1 MANEDEVKRFLQN
14 FHAKLSISNII
25 FRDDRGKNTQMLLTL
40 EIMPGSRVEIIKKIK
55 IEDYSEGPLPDVLN
69 KQTDMWVFGKEEKE
83 KEIYIKIS
91 LGYPGCSTICISFH
105 IAEYKMNYPFKTK
118 QK

>member
-1 MANEDEVKRFLQN
+1 MANEDEVKRFLQS

-25 FRDDRGKNTQMLLTL
+25 FRDDRGKNAQTLLTL
-40 EIMPGSRVEIIKKIK
+40 EMVPVRRVEIIKEIK
-55 IEDYSEGPLPDVLN
+55 IEDYSEGPLFDMLN
-69 KQTDMWVFGKEEKE
+69 KQTDMWIFGKEEKG

-91 LGYPGCSTICISFH
+91 QGYPGCSTICISFH